1 MMTRRVGRGAGGQ
14 VASAFALLLLL
25 AACTSSADD
34 STTTGQTV
42 ATDTLSCSVD
52 GDIVTISFGTDET
65 YTSEAEANAACQRL
79 GAGEEPE
86 LEEEESSP
94 GVTSAPAQPVETTTT
109 TTEPAELSVADV
121 VEQVSSGVLQISN
134 NSCDSTGTGTGFL
147 LSDRLLATAA
157 HVVEGAESI
166 TVAVDDTEMRANII
180 GFDRAADLA
189 VLQLV
194 SAVDGHVFTLAEE
207 IPPRGSETISIGF
220 PGVGEG
226 NQTVT
231 TGVISA
237 VGPRAESV
245 VDLIQTDTALNPG
258 NSGGPMLNTFG
269 EVIGVVQFKW
279 IEASVDGAAFGA
291 TITDAVTFF
300 DGWMANP
307 TIIPTQPCPGV
318 DNASDT
324 EQFVGVVEVRTDHPE
339 AIAVAESVNEYMSA
353 INVGDS
359 ATAYNQLAPGLRDNI
374 DLDRFATETSTSFNY
389 AVRLWEVT
397 DAADGSVDVIVSFT
411 SLQDAAYGPNGETCT
426 YWGLQYVMELSP
438 DLEWLIA
445 SASNLED
452 SPSPC

>member
-1 MMTRRVGRGAGGQ
+1 MLVLVLT
-14 VASAFALLLLL
+14 
-25 AACTSSADD
+25 ACTSSDD
-34 STTTGQTV
+34 ATSGDTT
-42 ATDTLSCSVD
+42 ATETLSCSVD
-52 GDIVTISFGTDET
+52 GEIVTIEFGADQT

-79 GAGEEPE
+79 GAGETDGDTEGGEDPDGDDDGDND
-86 LEEEESSP
+86 EEESP
-94 GVTSAPAQPVETTTT
+94 GVTSAPAQPVETTTS
-109 TTEPAELSVADV
+109 TTEPPELSVADV

-134 NSCDSTGTGTGFL
+134 TSCDSIGTGTGFL
-147 LSDRLLATAA
+147 ITDRLLATAA

-166 TVAVDDTEMRANII
+166 TVAVDDAQMSANII

-189 VLQLV
+189 LLQLV
-194 SAVDGHVFTLAEE
+194 STVDGHVFTLAEE
-207 IPPRGSETISIGF
+207 IPPRGSETISLGF

-258 NSGGPMLNTFG
+258 NSGGPMLSTTG

-279 IEASVDGAAFGA
+279 IDASVDGAAFGA

-300 DGWMANP
+300 DSWSASP

-324 EQFVGVVEVRTDHPE
+324 EDFVGVVEVRTDHPE
-339 AIAVAESVNEYMSA
+339 AIAVASSINEYMSG
-353 INVGDS
+353 INIGDS
-359 ATAYNQLAPGLRDNI
+359 ATAYDRLAPSLQSTI
-374 DLDRFATETSTSFNY
+374 DFDRFTTETSTSFNY

-397 DAADGSVDVIVSFT
+397 DIADGNLEVIVSFT
-411 SLQDAAYGPNGETCT
+411 SLQDAQYGPDGETCT
-426 YWGLQYVMELSP
+426 YWGLNYTMEWSP
-438 DLEWLIA
+438 DLGWLIA
-445 SASNLED
+445 GASNLDD
-452 SPSPC
+452 SPSAC